1 MNEKE
6 RKKYLVEIGNRIKNL
21 RTQEDLTQEDL
32 ALRCGYTS
40 RSTINKIEMGINDVS
55 QSKLKDIATAL
66 GVPVGALLG
75 NDEIGNSDP
84 QKTASQNSVRIPVL
98 GSVPAGI
105 AIDAIEDIVDWE
117 EIPKTMTNGAKE
129 YFGLIVK
136 GDSMYPKYMDHDVVI
151 VLKQPTCESHD
162 DCIVYVNGFN
172 ATLKTVIK
180 NDDGS
185 ITLKPINPEYP
196 PRTFDPDELKT
207 GILAIAGVVV
217 EIRRKVK

>member
-1 MNEKE
+1 
-6 RKKYLVEIGNRIKNL
+6 
-21 RTQEDLTQEDL
+21 
-32 ALRCGYTS
+32 
-40 RSTINKIEMGINDVS
+40 MGINDVS
-55 QSKLKDIATAL
+55 QSKLKEIANAL
-66 GVPVGALLG
+66 RVPVGALLG
-75 NDEIGNSDP
+75 KEEMVSNPEGM
-84 QKTASQNSVRIPVL
+84 ASAGSVRIPVL

-180 NDDGS
+180 NEDGS